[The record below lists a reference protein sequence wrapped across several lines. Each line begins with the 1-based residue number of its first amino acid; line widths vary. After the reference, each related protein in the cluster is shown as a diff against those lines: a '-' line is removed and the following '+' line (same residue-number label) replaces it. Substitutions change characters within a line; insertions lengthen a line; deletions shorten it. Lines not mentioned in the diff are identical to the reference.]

1 VSVTSPVYCSP
12 YYTPGTCSF
21 WGTDAGSSLGI
32 TGCPMALAAELAGRS
47 IVARGA
53 GLKAVWGLQAR
64 GARTLPTLRIT
75 GAVVATAAGLVTL

>member
-1 VSVTSPVYCSP
+1 
-12 YYTPGTCSF
+12 
-21 WGTDAGSSLGI
+21 
-32 TGCPMALAAELAGRS
+32 MALAAELAGRS